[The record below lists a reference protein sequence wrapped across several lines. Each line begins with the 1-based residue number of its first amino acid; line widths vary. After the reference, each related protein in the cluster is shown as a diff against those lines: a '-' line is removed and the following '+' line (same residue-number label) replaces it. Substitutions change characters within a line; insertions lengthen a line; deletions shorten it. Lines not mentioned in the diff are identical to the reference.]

1 MSKKPAAN
9 PPPSATTTAKHD
21 TLFLGVDWADQKHDF
36 CLLSAKGEV
45 LRQQVVK
52 HHHKDISAFLRDAIA
67 MLNPEGRLQ
76 IACESAVNALG
87 RYLRDFD
94 RVDLRL
100 IHPSSFCS
108 YRESCR
114 NSKAKDDTMDA
125 FLLADYLRRHLDKL
139 PIYAKGQENELE
151 ISGRLR
157 RTEVDHRADH
167 YNRMTAALKMIFP
180 GLLAVTDI
188 KSSSLLTILALWP
201 TLQDLQSASPE
212 AICAQLKGNRMR
224 QATIHK
230 LLQLKEEGRPFV
242 TENAVVGGCR
252 SQVRVI
258 LRHLE
263 TANAIIAELDAR
275 IGELVLAES
284 KLFQL
289 MSSLPGAGKALAPR
303 LVAAY
308 SNLPENMTFEEF
320 AAMSGIVPVLISSGK
335 SWFVKMRMS
344 GRGFTCQTFF
354 EFADHSWRQCDW
366 AAEHYRGQRAKKSK
380 HGTAVRSLA
389 LKWLRIIWAMIKSGQ
404 PYDEAR
410 YLAARAAK
418 QES

>member
-9 PPPSATTTAKHD
+9 PPSSPTTAAKHD

-36 CLLSAKGEV
+36 CLLTAKGEV
-45 LRQQVVK
+45 LRQDVIK
-52 HHHKDISAFLRDAIA
+52 HHHKDITAFLRDAIA
-67 MLNPEGRLQ
+67 MLKPEGRIQ
-76 IACESAVNALG
+76 VACESAVNALG

-100 IHPSSFCS
+100 VHPGSFCN

-114 NSKAKDDTMDA
+114 NSKAKDDKMDA

-151 ISGRLR
+151 ITGRLR

-167 YNRMTAALKMIFP
+167 YNRMTSALKMIFP
-180 GLLAVTDI
+180 GLLAVANI

-201 TLQDLQSASPE
+201 TLQDLQSASHE
-212 AICAQLKGNRMR
+212 EIYAKLEGKRLHK
-224 QATIHK
+224 ATIQK
-230 LLQLKEEGRPFV
+230 LLQLRDEGRFFV
-242 TENAVVGGCR
+242 TELTVVGGCR

-263 TANAIIAELDAR
+263 TANAIIAELEAR
-275 IGELVLAES
+275 INELVLADS

-303 LVAAY
+303 LVAAF

-335 SWFVKMRMS
+335 SRLVKMRMS

-354 EFADHSWRQCDW
+354 EFADHSWKHSQW
-366 AAEHYRGQRAKKSK
+366 AAEHYQNQRAKKSK
-380 HGTAVRSLA
+380 HGTAVRSVA
-389 LKWLRIIWAMIKSGQ
+389 LKWLRIIWAMVKSGQ
-404 PYDEAR
+404 PYDEPR

-418 QES
+418 QAS